1 MYANGSGREGAVSK
15 GSARAN
21 GEAGG
26 TPQTAESACGERDN
40 SGVVAW
46 VAQALAGEEKM
57 EGALVPLL
65 LPNPDT
71 RLKGELSECDV
82 IDPPTGGRRKAF
94 IVLWSRSSLGR
105 LTAGRRGSSPKLSG
119 INGGP
124 CRKLA
129 TAADAALYNHA
140 VGKSPGVDT
149 VCLASP
155 SSKRSWGAGPDGSG
169 TGSPI
174 RALPLSVD
182 RAVSRR
188 LVYPP
193 PPCCG
198 GSMSTSC
205 ILDRSMT
212 SSPLIAQPPVP
223 YPPALTDGDNP
234 CLLQKI
240 IILKTC

>member
-1 MYANGSGREGAVSK
+1 
-15 GSARAN
+15 
-21 GEAGG
+21 
-26 TPQTAESACGERDN
+26 
-40 SGVVAW
+40 
-46 VAQALAGEEKM
+46 M
-57 EGALVPLL
+57 EGAEVPLL
-65 LPNPDT
+65 LPNPET
-71 RLKGELSECDV
+71 RLKGELSECEV
-82 IDPPTGGRRKAF
+82 IDSRTGGGEKAL
-94 IVLWSRSSLGR
+94 IVLWLMSILGR

-119 INGGP
+119 INAGP

-129 TAADAALYNHA
+129 TEADAALYNHA
-140 VGKSPGVDT
+140 VGKSPGADT

-155 SSKRSWGAGPDGSG
+155 SGSCKRFRGAGPDKSG
-169 TGSPI
+169 MGSPT
-174 RALPLSVD
+174 RALPLLVD

-212 SSPLIAQPPVP
+212 TSPLIAQPPVP

-240 IILKTC
+240 IILKKCWK